1 MKLHAFAALIAI
13 LIMAGCAGNS
23 NVGGLTVSEVSADTK
38 DDLAACGMGISSS
51 TGLKAGAS
59 IEKNGGKLETTLNDE
74 LKTAFV
80 SKFGEKDA
88 LAAMD
93 KFTTCMEGRHDKR
106 SATKKQASMSAC
118 KASWTCDMNVVA
130 GFCTCNKTTA
140 SIGKEQGWSEA
151 KTAQEIKKGCTSTF
165 DKCWPA
171 GDLNSERSK
180 CETVLAE
187 ARVPMLTFNSATCK
201 PSIWAS

>member
-1 MKLHAFAALIAI
+1 MRLRALAALVAL
-13 LIMAGCAGNS
+13 LIVAGCAGKS
-23 NVGGLTVSEVSADTK
+23 NVGGLTVSEVSAETK
-38 DDLAACGMGISSS
+38 DDLAACGMGLSSS

-59 IEKNGGKLETTLNDE
+59 IEKNGGKLDTSLNDE

-93 KFTTCMEGRHDKR
+93 KFTTCMERRHDQR
-106 SATKKQASMSAC
+106 IASKKQAAVSAC
-118 KASWTCDMNVVA
+118 KARWTCDMNVAA
-130 GFCTCNKTTA
+130 GFCNCRKTIA

-151 KTAQEIKKGCTSTF
+151 KSAQELGKNCAFTF
-165 DKCWPA
+165 AKCWPA
-171 GDLNSERSK
+171 GDLNNERSK

-187 ARVPMLTFNSATCK
+187 ASVPMLTFSSATCK
-201 PSIWAS
+201 PSTWAS